1 MTSELNPEGCQP
13 IKRGTWIILQ
23 SFAVEFLKLVD
34 IAGSFEITVTTEDG
48 ESKTVWSGVNLG
60 PPRKLKFPDSE
71 AFLDLVKEF
80 LE

>member
-13 IKRGTWIILQ
+13 IKRGTLIIYKA
-23 SFAVEFLKLVD
+23 SPSFLKLVD
-34 IAGSFEITVTTEDG
+34 IVGSFEITVTTEDG

-60 PPRKLKFPDSE
+60 PPRKLKFPDAE